1 MIQARRLK
9 LAAWAWL
16 LVVGVVLALAIKS
29 GPIFDSSIMSLLP
42 KSEHRPLVQ
51 EAIEQVSASFSKRL
65 IILAS
70 ADNEKKAQEAI
81 RSLAQSLAALPEVSQ
96 VYWKVSANDMGE
108 IQQALYPYRF
118 SILDEASREHLLK
131 GHFENIQAKAL
142 SSLYSPL
149 GGQSSL
155 IGDPFGLFG
164 ALNLNRQRTSHI
176 QVSNAFLQVTDAE
189 LPTYMMAVTLAGDP
203 FRPALQQKVLG
214 HITER
219 SRGLNESGVT
229 LHMSGMLLHAEVGAK
244 QASHE
249 IMTIG
254 LGSFLGIAVVMLW
267 VFRQLKPLLL
277 MTVPVLLGTVVATS
291 LTMLVFGQVH
301 LITLAFGVGLV
312 GVSIDYALHFIC
324 VRQGLP
330 ADKVLGRILPGLLLG
345 LFSSVMAYAAQSYA
359 PFPGLQQMAVFSV
372 VGLTASCIT
381 VILWFPL
388 LTSKNSPKALEVIGK
403 LEVMR
408 HNFFR
413 LSASPL
419 LIILLIIV
427 CGLSIKTIVEGASID
442 DVRLLQTSPKSML
455 DQDRDV
461 QRLLGGTSSAQFLLI
476 QGATIEQ
483 CLQKEERL
491 TPLLNEFINEGL
503 LGGYQALSGQLPSL
517 NRQRENVGLV
527 KQLYTG
533 QIAGFFNMLKIP
545 EEKMV
550 EANEVLTAS
559 EATLLTS
566 DAWLK
571 LKGSRVWSDLIVG
584 KDNHSA
590 ATIIRLSGNLSE
602 ATKLSL
608 LKLSDNEVG
617 VDFVD
622 QVQNISNVLAS
633 YRQGVTHLLLFAY
646 LGIFLVLALRYKG
659 QVWRVVLP
667 SLLASVITLASLVWL
682 EQGLNLFHIMALIL
696 VLGIG
701 LDMGVFLI
709 ETSGSAHTW
718 LAVSL
723 STYTS
728 LLAFGLLAFSDTPV
742 LHHYGMT
749 VLIGLVCV
757 WFLTLGMCKQS
768 AEKIDL

>member
-155 IGDPFGLFG
+155 IEDPFGLFG

-176 QVSNAFLQVTDAE
+176 QVSNAFLQVTGAE

-203 FRPALQQKVLG
+203 FRPAIQQKVLG

-219 SRGLNESGVT
+219 SRGLDESGVT
-229 LHMSGMLLHAEVGAK
+229 LRMSGMLLHAEVGAK

-267 VFRQLKPLLL
+267 IFRQLKPLLL

-533 QIAGFFNMLKIP
+533 QIAAFFNMLKIP

-559 EATLLTS
+559 EATLLSS
-566 DAWLK
+566 DAWRK

-622 QVQNISNVLAS
+622 QVQNISNVLVS

>member
-1 MIQARRLK
+1 MIQKRRLK
-9 LAAWAWL
+9 LAAWVWL
-16 LVVGVVLALAIKS
+16 LAIGVVLALAIKS
-29 GPIFDSSIMSLLP
+29 EPTVDSSIMSLLP
-42 KSEHRPLVQ
+42 ISEHRPLAQ

-65 IILAS
+65 VILAS
-70 ADNEKKAQEAI
+70 AKDEKKAQEAI
-81 RSLAQSLAALPEVSQ
+81 NSLAQSLETLAEVSH
-96 VYWKVSANDMGE
+96 VYWTLSESEMGE
-108 IQQALYPYRF
+108 IQDELYPYRF
-118 SILDEASREHLLK
+118 SILDEASREHLINNR
-131 GHFENIQAKAL
+131 FDNIQAKAL

-149 GGQSSL
+149 GARVSL
-155 IGDPFGLFG
+155 IDDPFGLFG
-164 ALNLNRQRTSHI
+164 TLNLNHQRTSGI
-176 QVSNAFLQVTDAE
+176 QVSNGFLQVTDAT

-203 FRPALQQKVLG
+203 FRPAIQQKVLG
-214 HITER
+214 QVKELSKVLHE
-219 SRGLNESGVT
+219 LGVT
-229 LHMSGMLLHAEVGAK
+229 LRMSGMLLHAEAGAK
-244 QASHE
+244 QANHE

-267 VFRQLKPLLL
+267 VFRQLTPLLL
-277 MTVPVLLGTVVATS
+277 MIVPVLLGTVVATS
-291 LTMLVFGQVH
+291 VTLLVFGQVH

-324 VRQGLP
+324 VRQGLA

-372 VGLTASCIT
+372 VGLSASCLT

-388 LTSKNSPKALEVIGK
+388 LTSKVSPKAVEVIGK
-403 LEVMR
+403 LESIR
-408 HNFFR
+408 YNAFR
-413 LSASPL
+413 LNASPL
-419 LIILLIIV
+419 VIIVLIIV
-427 CGLSIKTIVEGASID
+427 CGLSIKTVSESVSID
-442 DVRLLQTSPKSML
+442 DVRLLQTSPKTLL

-476 QGATIEQ
+476 KGATIEQ

-491 TPLLNEFINEGL
+491 APLLNELVKEGL

-517 NRQRENVGLV
+517 NRQRENVELV
-527 KQLYTG
+527 KQLYAR
-533 QIAGFFNMLKIP
+533 QIAPFFKILKIP
-545 EEKMV
+545 EEKMN
-550 EANEVLTAS
+550 EANEALTAS
-559 EATLLTS
+559 QATLLTS
-566 DAWLK
+566 DAWFR
-571 LKGSRVWSDLIVG
+571 LKGSRVWSGLIVG
-584 KDNHSA
+584 EDNHSA

-602 ATKLSL
+602 ASKLSL
-608 LKLSDNEVG
+608 QKLSENKEG

-622 QVQNISNVLAS
+622 QVQNISNVLVS
-633 YRQGVTHLLLFAY
+633 YRQEVTVLLMLAY
-646 LGIFLVLALRYKG
+646 LGVFLVLTGRYKR

-667 SLLASVITLASLVWL
+667 SLLASVITLALLVWL

-709 ETSGSAHTW
+709 ETNGSAYTW

-742 LHHYGMT
+742 LHHYGVT

-757 WFLTLGMCKQS
+757 WLLTLGMCKQP
-768 AEKIDL
+768 AKEIDL